1 MSSTSFDSQFRDPLP
16 VHPPE
21 VRFKKGTFVTAQKD
35 NGSGKARAS
44 IDFEEFVVC
53 LALCGHV
60 KYERVEGM
68 SLAARVSAI
77 MENYLGQKDELT
89 VVSAAVVKKVERF
102 NASSASP
109 LPGQALAQHSL
120 FIETWKA
127 LDLSKVVGFPA
138 WEKSVFDLFQP
149 IFADVSGIFYK
160 YAMSI
165 DGPVAASASLS
176 ETMQEN
182 ELASLVRDTGL
193 ATEAFPIGRIHTLYK
208 SVATN
213 DQLTLPGFVNLLLL
227 IAVHR
232 ANPKFGTV
240 GKADASSIS
249 SPLPGC
255 LDSILKKN
263 ILKSKKQEKQ
273 AAVKKEVKTLDTG
286 KLFKASRDKLKKG
299 FDDACKAREKG
310 RSLFGSLV
318 MSKANLVLECK
329 ERGLLGQ
336 RSVKEDGKDVMVELA
351 AADVERAFVSCQDG
365 QGGDEGADTINFDEF
380 LTCLAILGNIKFEDV
395 SSMSTGQRVEALVAN
410 FLGVKDEKAL
420 VKTVKKKAA
429 VADVPRYD
437 ASGAIALPGQ
447 GAAEHDKFM
456 SSWKKLDLSHVEGF
470 PTWEEE
476 IFHILQQSF
485 TDLLSIFTYY
495 ACAGEPTGST
505 WGGSTL
511 QQTELVDLALDCGLA
526 TKALPMNKLVKLF
539 EEENSRFGAGDQD
552 LELHEFLQ
560 LVVVVAYKR
569 ANPTGKEGVALGEA
583 LEKMISKHLS
593 RTTRLSELQPLMTSL
608 KNDVA
613 TNAVLKVHE
622 AALRNFYME
631 GMPERAP
638 NMPEQA
644 FLRQLN
650 MAGLMKGAIVPLP
663 SEALDTLPKG
673 SPSEVR
679 CDLLWLDVSA
689 AFHCCASSE
698 AGLFVADYASCLA
711 LCGMIKY
718 SSVTSMSTVQRVAGF
733 LANLAG
739 RMDEADVVKTAFSRG
754 SPRGVTESATPA
766 QVESTPP
773 PAPKPSAAP
782 LSGAGAGVL
791 EAAPAPA
798 ASKPKATPLK
808 DASQTPPADPT
819 KKKPPSPRSAGG
831 AGKKEDA
838 KPKGKDS
845 PAGAR
850 KGKESPAGAR
860 AGAPSADK
868 PVKRPSSPRGGK
880 KA

>member
-1 MSSTSFDSQFRDPLP
+1 
-16 VHPPE
+16 
-21 VRFKKGTFVTAQKD
+21 
-35 NGSGKARAS
+35 
-44 IDFEEFVVC
+44 
-53 LALCGHV
+53 
-60 KYERVEGM
+60 
-68 SLAARVSAI
+68 
-77 MENYLGQKDELT
+77 
-89 VVSAAVVKKVERF
+89 
-102 NASSASP
+102 
-109 LPGQALAQHSL
+109 
-120 FIETWKA
+120 
-127 LDLSKVVGFPA
+127 
-138 WEKSVFDLFQP
+138 
-149 IFADVSGIFYK
+149 
-160 YAMSI
+160 
-165 DGPVAASASLS
+165 
-176 ETMQEN
+176 
-182 ELASLVRDTGL
+182 
-193 ATEAFPIGRIHTLYK
+193 
-208 SVATN
+208 
-213 DQLTLPGFVNLLLL
+213 
-227 IAVHR
+227 
-232 ANPKFGTV
+232 
-240 GKADASSIS
+240 
-249 SPLPGC
+249 
-255 LDSILKKN
+255 
-263 ILKSKKQEKQ
+263 
-273 AAVKKEVKTLDTG
+273 
-286 KLFKASRDKLKKG
+286 
-299 FDDACKAREKG
+299 
-310 RSLFGSLV
+310 
-318 MSKANLVLECK
+318 
-329 ERGLLGQ
+329 
-336 RSVKEDGKDVMVELA
+336 
-351 AADVERAFVSCQDG
+351 
-365 QGGDEGADTINFDEF
+365 
-380 LTCLAILGNIKFEDV
+380 
-395 SSMSTGQRVEALVAN
+395 
-410 FLGVKDEKAL
+410 
-420 VKTVKKKAA
+420 
-429 VADVPRYD
+429 
-437 ASGAIALPGQ
+437 
-447 GAAEHDKFM
+447 
-456 SSWKKLDLSHVEGF
+456 
-470 PTWEEE
+470 
-476 IFHILQQSF
+476 
-485 TDLLSIFTYY
+485 
-495 ACAGEPTGST
+495 
-505 WGGSTL
+505 
-511 QQTELVDLALDCGLA
+511 
-526 TKALPMNKLVKLF
+526 
-539 EEENSRFGAGDQD
+539 
-552 LELHEFLQ
+552 
-560 LVVVVAYKR
+560 
-569 ANPTGKEGVALGEA
+569 
-583 LEKMISKHLS
+583 MISKHLS